1 MNICITPM
9 IQNIKQ
15 ISYTIYIVDK
25 GERKFVG
32 TQEFGVN
39 CKTQH
44 FTLSEKT
51 PNFHF
56 IVTWSEPLFFGRD
69 DLLYESNFIIDSKS
83 IPYSNI
89 VLNLQEVPREKLD

>member
-9 IQNIKQ
+9 MQNIKQ

-51 PNFHF
+51 LNFHF

-69 DLLYESNFIIDSKS
+69 DVLYE
-83 IPYSNI
+83 
-89 VLNLQEVPREKLD
+89 V

>member
-1 MNICITPM
+1 M

-25 GERKFVG
+25 GEKKFVG

-39 CKTQH
+39 CKTQN
-44 FTLSEKT
+44 FTLSERT

-56 IVTWSEPLFFGRD
+56 VVTWSEPLFFGRD
-69 DLLYESNFIIDSKS
+69 DVLYESKFIIDDSDS
-83 IPYSNI
+83 DI